1 MKFAYRLAKELG
13 IWDVEG
19 MLRSM
24 TWRQYLGWIL
34 YASEE
39 PFGEERADLRSAIV
53 AAVVANANRDSRRRP
68 RPFSPRDF
76 MPLAARANRSPRRAP
91 VTDSGQFRK
100 LTTMMRAA
108 FGERDREKSR

>member
-1 MKFAYRLAKELG
+1 
-13 IWDVEG
+13 

-24 TWRQYLGWIL
+24 TWRQYLGWVL

-39 PFGEERADLRSAIV
+39 PFGEERADLRSAII
-53 AAVVANANRDSRRRP
+53 AAVVANANRDPKRRP

-76 MPLAARANRSPRRAP
+76 MPLAARADKSPRRAP
-91 VTDSGQFRK
+91 VTDRSQFRK

-108 FGERDREKSR
+108 YGKRDRKESS